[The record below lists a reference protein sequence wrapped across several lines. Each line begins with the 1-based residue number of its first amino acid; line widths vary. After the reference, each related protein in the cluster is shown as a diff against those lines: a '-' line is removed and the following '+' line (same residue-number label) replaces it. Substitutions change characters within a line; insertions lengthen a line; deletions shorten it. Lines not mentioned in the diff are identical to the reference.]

1 LTHLAYTNLTGAPV
15 IPSTVGFV
23 TAAITNGLATTNFVL
38 AQGYLTSVTSGN
50 AALATNVVAGISIT
64 NAFLFAPFI
73 TNAYITNSVFSG
85 NGAGLTH
92 LAYANLTGAP
102 VIPSTV
108 GFVTAAITNGLAT
121 TNFVLAQGYLTSANG
136 GNAALATNV
145 VAGIS
150 IAAPFITNAIITN
163 SVFSGDGAGLINL
176 AYANLTGAPVI
187 PSTVGFVTAAITNGL
202 ATTNFVL
209 AQGYL
214 TSADG
219 GNAALATNVVAGISI
234 ANAFIT
240 NAIITNSVFSGDGA
254 GLTNIPASAVSGL
267 SSAALAPPGMA
278 LIPAGTFSMG
288 DNLDGDSEAPVTS
301 TTVSAFY
308 MDVNLVSLSQ
318 WQAVQQWGTLLGGY
332 TDLSVG
338 YSKAANHPVRDVSW
352 YDVVKWCNAR
362 SEQAGKTPVYYTDD
376 AQTTVYRSGDVDLS
390 AAKVKWSADGYR
402 LPTEAE
408 WEKAARGG
416 AAGKRFPWGDT
427 ISQKQANYNAQNPSF
442 FNAAV
447 DSYDQGPAGYNA
459 LGSVGG
465 TFPATSPVGSFA
477 PNGYGLYDMAGN
489 VWEWCWDW
497 YGTPYTGGLD
507 PRGPATSPG
516 RVMRGGSWTASASEA
531 RCAKRSGFSPST
543 IIIYLGFRT
552 VLPPVQ

>member
-1 LTHLAYTNLTGAPV
+1 M
-15 IPSTVGFV
+15 
-23 TAAITNGLATTNFVL
+23 
-38 AQGYLTSVTSGN
+38 
-50 AALATNVVAGISIT
+50 
-64 NAFLFAPFI
+64 
-73 TNAYITNSVFSG
+73 
-85 NGAGLTH
+85 
-92 LAYANLTGAP
+92 
-102 VIPSTV
+102 
-108 GFVTAAITNGLAT
+108 
-121 TNFVLAQGYLTSANG
+121 LAQGYLTSADG

-150 IAAPFITNAIITN
+150 IANAFITNAFITN
-163 SVFSGDGAGLINL
+163 SVFAGNGAGLINL

-234 ANAFIT
+234 TAPFIT

-288 DNLDGDSEAPVTS
+288 DNLDGDSDAPVTS

-318 WQAVQQWGTLLGGY
+318 WQTVQQWGTLLGDY
-332 TDLSVG
+332 TDLPAG
-338 YSKAANHPVRDVSW
+338 TGKAANHPVQTVSW
-352 YDVVKWCNAR
+352 YAVVKWCNAR

-427 ISQKQANYNAQNPSF
+427 ISQKQANYVSV
-442 FNAAV
+442 AV
-447 DSYDQGPAGYNA
+447 SGYDLGPAGDNA
-459 LGSVGG
+459 LGMVGG
-465 TFPATSPVGSFA
+465 TFPAAVQTSPVGSFA
-477 PNGYGLYDMAGN
+477 PNGYGLYDMSGN
-489 VWEWCWDW
+489 VSEWCWDW
-497 YGTPYTGGLD
+497 YGTPYTGGSD
-507 PRGPATSPG
+507 PRGPATSLG
-516 RVMRGGSWTASASEA
+516 RVYRGGSFGASASGA
-531 RCAKRSGFSPST
+531 RCASRNAFSPNT
-543 IIIYLGFRT
+543 AIIYLGFRA
-552 VLPPVQ
+552 VMN